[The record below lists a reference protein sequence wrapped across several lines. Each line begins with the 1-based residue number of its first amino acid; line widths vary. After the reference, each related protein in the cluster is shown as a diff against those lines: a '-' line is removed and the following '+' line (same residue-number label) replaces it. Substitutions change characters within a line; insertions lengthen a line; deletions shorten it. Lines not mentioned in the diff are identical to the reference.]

1 MDKLELVLGIV
12 ILALSVVITII
23 VLFQTGKDRKLGTI
37 TGGADTFFSK
47 QKTGT
52 KDKLLSRIT
61 PTIAII
67 FTLLVVFMYLVVAS

>member
-23 VLFQTGKDRKLGTI
+23 VLSDRQGQK
-37 TGGADTFFSK
+37 APHNRRSRTFLK

-61 PTIAII
+61 P
-67 FTLLVVFMYLVVAS
+67 LLQLYLRCLSCLCT